1 VKGAFVLLGWALFF
15 LLIAVVAGILGFTT
29 IAQGASLIAKIL
41 FAIIFILLLALALFA
56 AILL

>member
-1 VKGAFVLLGWALFF
+1 MLLGWALFF